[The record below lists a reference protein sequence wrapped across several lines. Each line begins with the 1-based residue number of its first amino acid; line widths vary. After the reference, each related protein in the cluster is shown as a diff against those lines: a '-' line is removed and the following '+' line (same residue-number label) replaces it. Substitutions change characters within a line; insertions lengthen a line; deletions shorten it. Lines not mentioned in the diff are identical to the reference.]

1 VISGLSGKN
10 INNARVAAMPKFLPS
25 CNIVPM
31 KALKFHTFLL
41 PAAFIMICGFLV
53 SCENSLDE
61 INKITAKKIG
71 VETAKGVTIIYTIGS
86 KTKSRITAPLM
97 LRHQEAIPYIEFTK
111 TIHADFFDDSLR
123 VESTMDAH
131 YAKYNETESK
141 VFLKDSVVVINTK
154 GDTLYCNEL
163 YWDRKRTGEEF
174 YTDKPVRIRTRTE
187 ILDGDGLDAP
197 QDFHNWHLI
206 NGRGIVRVSSSEFPE

>member
-1 VISGLSGKN
+1 MNYPKSQTPFSFKRLFIVLLFF
-10 INNARVAAMPKFLPS
+10 VA
-25 CNIVPM
+25 
-31 KALKFHTFLL
+31 
-41 PAAFIMICGFLV
+41 
-53 SCENSLDE
+53 SCENSLDD
-61 INKITAKKIG
+61 INRITSKRTG
-71 VETAKGVTIIYTIGS
+71 VEVAKDVKILYSIGNE
-86 KTKSRITAPLM
+86 TKSRITAPLM
-97 LRHQEAIPYIEFTK
+97 LRHQEAVPYIEFTK

-123 VESTMDAH
+123 IESRLDAH
-131 YAKYNETESK
+131 YAKYLESESK

-163 YWDRKRTGEEF
+163 YWDRHRTGEEF